1 MSENTTALGAAPA
14 ESATTAQN
22 ARARGKPRCG
32 AKTRAG
38 GECQAPTVNGK
49 SRCRRHG
56 GASTG
61 ARSTEG
67 KARIAK
73 AATRHGIYGSTYT
86 DTEIAMLPALE
97 ASIGQLDAEI
107 VFVKAQLIRAGNAQ
121 KRAFEKD
128 RDGLEVVKK
137 HDRVASEFGPGD
149 ETIRERVQYS
159 AIIDRLAGRLESLE
173 RTRSQLIDEAKA
185 REQTEKS
192 DEPISGFRIT
202 VISPNGDFVDD
213 NGRQCNLKNGDRPDG
228 EFHAPDEDGPEN
240 PIL

>member
-1 MSENTTALGAAPA
+1 MTRVISSAPA
-14 ESATTAQN
+14 ASAGESATTPQN
-22 ARARGKPRCG
+22 ARARGKRCG

-67 KARIAK
+67 KARIVK
-73 AATRHGIYGSTYT
+73 AATKHGIYGSTYT
-86 DTEIAMLPALE
+86 ESEIAMLPALE
-97 ASIGQLDAEI
+97 ASIGALDAEI

-121 KRAFEKD
+121 KSAFEKD
-128 RDGLEVVKK
+128 ADGLEVVKR
-137 HDRVASEFGPGD
+137 HDREASEFGPGD
-149 ETIRERVQYS
+149 ETVRERVQYS

-173 RTRSQLIDEAKA
+173 RTRSELIDKAKA
-185 REQTEKS
+185 RAT
-192 DEPISGFRIT
+192 DENEDAFKYGGEWQVHVVTAANVHLYRDGKFPPANEVLT
-202 VISPNGDFVDD
+202 V
-213 NGRQCNLKNGDRPDG
+213 
-228 EFHAPDEDGPEN
+228 DEEIPEN